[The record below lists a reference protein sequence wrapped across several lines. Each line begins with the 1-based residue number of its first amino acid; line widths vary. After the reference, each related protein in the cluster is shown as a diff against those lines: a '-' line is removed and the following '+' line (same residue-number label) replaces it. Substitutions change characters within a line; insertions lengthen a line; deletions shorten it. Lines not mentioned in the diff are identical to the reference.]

1 MSAVSCF
8 ILHFF
13 RSDCFQ
19 IAIFLLHSFS
29 FPQFFLF
36 IFPLAPRRLKNITQE
51 YDSVKAKRLFAS
63 LQSPEYTLTS
73 TEAEEV
79 FEKLNANDTVSFVNR
94 ATKQTHIKKDILS
107 LRNTEQQFTEK
118 LESYTEID
126 SDWNFWL
133 TKQESAKKT
142 LRENKQKEFEARR
155 ALTTAEE
162 MVSQA
167 NTDVM
172 KVSNKLIRVEQEVR
186 KSAQEMDR
194 VSMTLTRKQEKVQN
208 ALRTKTELMKGGISV
223 EYVNP
228 EEITL
233 LRQQESQLLGESK
246 EIATMVAKLQSR
258 ADDLQ
263 KRAEKLE
270 KLKNN

>member
-1 MSAVSCF
+1 
-8 ILHFF
+8 
-13 RSDCFQ
+13 
-19 IAIFLLHSFS
+19 
-29 FPQFFLF
+29 
-36 IFPLAPRRLKNITQE
+36 
-51 YDSVKAKRLFAS
+51 
-63 LQSPEYTLTS
+63 
-73 TEAEEV
+73 
-79 FEKLNANDTVSFVNR
+79 
-94 ATKQTHIKKDILS
+94 
-107 LRNTEQQFTEK
+107 
-118 LESYTEID
+118 
-126 SDWNFWL
+126 
-133 TKQESAKKT
+133 
-142 LRENKQKEFEARR
+142 
-155 ALTTAEE
+155 

-208 ALRTKTELMKGGISV
+208 ALRRKTELMKGGIFV